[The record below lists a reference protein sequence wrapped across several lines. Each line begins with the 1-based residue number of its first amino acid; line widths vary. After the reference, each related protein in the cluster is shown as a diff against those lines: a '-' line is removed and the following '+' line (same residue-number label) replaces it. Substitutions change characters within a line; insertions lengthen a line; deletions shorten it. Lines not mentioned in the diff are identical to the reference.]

1 VITVANFLFELNN
14 AIRTPQYKALETQV
28 RNNEMEEEDFIRG
41 VAEPELQGALKLGAV
56 WSEIKLAHGSQLG
69 KTDQYDSEV
78 LKRFHFV

>member
-1 VITVANFLFELNN
+1 
-14 AIRTPQYKALETQV
+14 
-28 RNNEMEEEDFIRG
+28 MEEEDFIRG